1 MYNNKTVKVGF
12 LNLAKKETKKQKK
25 SAELMRSFTFSIN
38 LTTTHV
44 QRLSKLSKSAEYFA

>member
-1 MYNNKTVKVGF
+1 MYNNRTVKIGF
-12 LNLAKKETKKQKK
+12 LNLAKKKKKK

-38 LTTTHV
+38 STTKHV